1 MGRQAEEDSGMRI
14 RKVMALGATM
24 AIVLGACSSPGAS
37 TAPSSAASSGP
48 TTAPSTGAS
57 AAPSAPA
64 ATGQATLGAGEGALN
79 LVAWAGYVV
88 GGTGGEQ
95 VQGYDWVTPFETA
108 TGCKVTVKVGL
119 DSGNMVQLM
128 KTGQY
133 DGVSA
138 SGDATLRLIS
148 GGDVAPVNF
157 DLIPNYKDVFAGL
170 KNQSYNTVNGVGYG
184 VPHGRGANVLM
195 YDPTVVKTVPD
206 SWSVVFDA
214 NSPYKGKVTAY
225 NYLIYIADA
234 ALYLMKTQPDLKITN
249 PYSLDKDQLAAA
261 VALLK
266 VQKTL
271 IGKYWSTAQEE
282 IDGFVNGDMAIG
294 SAWLYQQ
301 NTINAAGGKQVA
313 SVTPKEG
320 ATGWSDTWM
329 ISSQAKH
336 PNCMYKWMDYI
347 ISPKA
352 NADVTVYFGEAP
364 VSAAACAEAEK
375 QSKGFCDQFHAADES
390 YFKNIWYW
398 NTPTTSCLDGRGD
411 ICTDL
416 DAWSKAWT
424 DITGS

>member
-1 MGRQAEEDSGMRI
+1 MQVRRLQ
-14 RKVMALGATM
+14 ALGAVA
-24 AIVLGACSSPGAS
+24 AIVIGACSSSGSGSAGPSLPAS
-37 TAPSSAASSGP
+37 
-48 TTAPSTGAS
+48 
-57 AAPSAPA
+57 
-64 ATGQATLGAGEGALN
+64 LGDGEGALN
-79 LVAWAGYVV
+79 LVAWSGYVV

-95 VQGYDWVTPFETA
+95 VEGYDWVTAFETA

-128 KTGQY
+128 KTGEY

-138 SGDATLRLIS
+138 SGDATLRLIA

-157 DLIPNYKDVFAGL
+157 ELIPNYKDVFSGL
-170 KNQSYNTVNGVGYG
+170 KNQPYNSVNGVGYG

-195 YDPTVVKTVPD
+195 YDPSVVTTAPD

-225 NYLIYIADA
+225 NYAIYIADA
-234 ALYLMKTQPDLKITN
+234 ALYLMKTKPELKITN
-249 PYSLDKDQLAAA
+249 PYALDKDQLAAA
-261 VALLK
+261 VELLK

-271 IGKYWSTAQEE
+271 IGKYWGTSQDE
-282 IDGFVNGDMAIG
+282 IDGFANGDMAIG
-294 SAWLYQQ
+294 TAWLYQQ
-301 NTINAAGGKQVA
+301 NTINLAGGKQVA

-329 ISSQAKH
+329 ISSKAKH

-364 VSAAACAEAEK
+364 VSPAACAEAEK
-375 QSKGFCDQFHAADES
+375 QSAGHCEQMHATDEG
-390 YFKNIWYW
+390 YFKDIWYW
-398 NTPTTSCLDGRGD
+398 NTPSVTCLDGRGD
-411 ICTDL
+411 ICTDF
-416 DAWSKAWT
+416 DAWTKAWT
-424 DITGS
+424 EITGA